1 MSSTIAPPPVKVE
14 RMELSEPRRT
24 PAAIAT
30 MSVEVF
36 IYLQLLDF
44 MTTLVG
50 FELGL
55 SEASPFVRLLM
66 SAGPEVG
73 VLASKGVAILLGG
86 LCIWM
91 GKTQLIRWINY
102 WFAGLVV
109 WNMTLLLIVAKQG

>member
-1 MSSTIAPPPVKVE
+1 MSSTIAPPPLKVE

-50 FELGL
+50 F
-55 SEASPFVRLLM
+55 
-66 SAGPEVG
+66 
-73 VLASKGVAILLGG
+73 
-86 LCIWM
+86 
-91 GKTQLIRWINY
+91 
-102 WFAGLVV
+102 
-109 WNMTLLLIVAKQG
+109 

>member
-1 MSSTIAPPPVKVE
+1 MKVE
-14 RMELSEPRRT
+14 QAQVSETRST

-55 SEASPFVRLLM
+55 SEASPFVRWLM

-86 LCIWM
+86 VCIWM

-109 WNMTLLLIVAKQG
+109 WNLTLLLIVAKQG

>member
-1 MSSTIAPPPVKVE
+1 MKAADTEASPMRSS
-14 RMELSEPRRT
+14 

-36 IYLQLLDF
+36 IYLQLLDL

-55 SEASPFVRLLM
+55 GEASPFVRWM
-66 SAGPEVG
+66 MNAGPEVG
-73 VLASKGVAILLGG
+73 VLASKAIAVFLGG
-86 LCIWM
+86 VCIWM

-109 WNMTLLLIVAKQG
+109 WNLTLLLIMAKRSESLM

>member
-1 MSSTIAPPPVKVE
+1 MKLEQIEKKE
-14 RMELSEPRRT
+14 FRRT

-55 SEASPFVRLLM
+55 SEASPFVRLMM

-73 VLASKGVAILLGG
+73 VLLSKAVAIVLGG
-86 LCIWM
+86 LCIWL

-109 WNMTLLLIVAKQG
+109 WNLTLLLIMAKHSV